1 MFHSQHLAIELNIL
15 FEFLVKYM
23 YIQRFGSLLRGGALC
38 MKTFWFQYQLY
49 RKQDCNLLKVET
61 IKGQPK
67 RNLLRIWL
75 CVRTCQNG
83 NATPKL
89 STEV

>member
-38 MKTFWFQYQLY
+38 MKTF
-49 RKQDCNLLKVET
+49 
-61 IKGQPK
+61 
-67 RNLLRIWL
+67 
-75 CVRTCQNG
+75 
-83 NATPKL
+83 
-89 STEV
+89 